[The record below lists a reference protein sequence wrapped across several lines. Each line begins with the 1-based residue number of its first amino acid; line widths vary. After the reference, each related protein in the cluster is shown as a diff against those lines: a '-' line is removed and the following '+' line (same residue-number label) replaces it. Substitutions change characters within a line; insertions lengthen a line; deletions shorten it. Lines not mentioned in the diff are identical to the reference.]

1 MEIKSTAQALAVI
14 NSVQMTLNQLVV
26 QGCDNCYRVVAIHN
40 DMAALTTFLSDEA
53 DAEEICRK
61 EYSKNESGKH

>member
-1 MEIKSTAQALAVI
+1 MEIKSTAQAIAVI
-14 NSVQMTLNQLVV
+14 KSMQKSLNQLVV

-40 DMAALTTFLSDEA
+40 DMEALVSFLSDEV

-61 EYSKNESGKH
+61 EYSK